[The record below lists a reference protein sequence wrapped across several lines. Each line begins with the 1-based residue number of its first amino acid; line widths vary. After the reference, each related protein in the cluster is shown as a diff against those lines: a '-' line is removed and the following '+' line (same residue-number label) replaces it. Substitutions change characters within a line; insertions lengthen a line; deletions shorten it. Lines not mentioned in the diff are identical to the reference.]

1 MEIGE
6 FTFEQRPLS
15 DLPDDLIEF
24 GGDDQWV
31 DWKGDQVVSGA
42 VVLGDQV
49 IVWQDDPLTDQGKQD
64 IAEYV
69 RMRLELLDKEDED
82 EDEEEK

>member
-6 FTFEQRPLS
+6 FTFEQRQLS
-15 DLPDDLIEF
+15 DLPDDLIEY

-42 VVLGDQV
+42 VVLGDHV

-69 RMRLELLDKEDED
+69 RMRLELLEKEN
-82 EDEEEK
+82 EDEE

>member
-1 MEIGE
+1 MQTCE

-31 DWKGDQVVSGA
+31 DWEGDEVVSGA

-69 RMRLELLDKEDED
+69 RMRLELLERE
-82 EDEEEK
+82 